1 MQQSSSTYLLA
12 SHASHAGRRWSLHV
26 VCLGCCRWVTPT
38 HHYYQVGIIYVS
50 AVCCPLCVKGA
61 ILTLIPRGWYSGR
74 FVALTL
80 SYLLLLGIVIVSTM
94 AMSAFLYHED
104 ETLRDLRVRAS
115 GSVTFPAWLV
125 RVAVRI
131 GCELSRTFTRVLS
144 EKAPW
149 LLPK

>member
-1 MQQSSSTYLLA
+1 MVL
-12 SHASHAGRRWSLHV
+12 R
-26 VCLGCCRWVTPT
+26 
-38 HHYYQVGIIYVS
+38 
-50 AVCCPLCVKGA
+50 
-61 ILTLIPRGWYSGR
+61 
-74 FVALTL
+74 L
-80 SYLLLLGIVIVSTM
+80 SYLLLPGIVIVSTM